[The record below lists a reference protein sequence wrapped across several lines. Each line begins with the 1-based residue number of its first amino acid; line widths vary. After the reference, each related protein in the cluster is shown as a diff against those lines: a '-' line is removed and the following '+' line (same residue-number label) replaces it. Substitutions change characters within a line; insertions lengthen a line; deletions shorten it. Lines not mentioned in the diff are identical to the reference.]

1 MYTKEGNLYIAHSQN
16 GAINLI
22 GKMANRHGLIAG
34 ATGTGKTVSLQVM
47 AETFSQAGVP
57 CFMADMKGDLSG
69 ISQTGKM
76 SSFIEKR
83 CPEFG
88 IENPQFE
95 GCPTRFFDVYGEQGY
110 PMRTTVSAMGPQLL
124 ARLME
129 LNEVQAGVLNIVFRI
144 ADEAELL
151 LIDLKDLRMMLDFV
165 GKNASQFTTQYGN
178 ISSASIGAIQRAL
191 LAIESEGGEKF
202 FGEPAFD
209 VNDLLDTQDGKGI
222 MNVLAAD
229 KLMLNPKLYSTF
241 LLWLLT
247 ELYTRLPEVGDLELP
262 KLIFFFDE
270 AHMLFEGTSKA
281 LTDKIEQVIRLIR
294 SKGVGIYF
302 ITQSPSDVPVDILG
316 QLGNRIQHALR
327 AFTPQDQ
334 KAVKAAAQTFRAN
347 PEFKTEDAIM
357 ELATGEALVSFL
369 DEKGSPCVVE
379 RAKILFPLS
388 QIGAITEGQ
397 RLDIKNSA
405 PAKIKAYDQSI
416 DRESAYEVLTE
427 RYEQAAKEAEKAE
440 EEAARQA
447 EKESK
452 EKESA
457 KKSKGKK
464 AISRTIFGTMI
475 GAVATSFARSIGT
488 QTAKAITGGS
498 KKKSTST
505 KKSSSTKNS
514 STAGDILSKAAK
526 TATTTATRKVT
537 EEILKSILK

>member
-1 MYTKEGNLYIAHSQN
+1 MYKDGQLYIAHCEN
-16 GAINLI
+16 GPINLV

-47 AETFSQAGVP
+47 AETFSQCGVP

-69 ISQTGKM
+69 ISQSGKM

-88 IENPQFE
+88 IENPQFA

-129 LNEVQAGVLNIVFRI
+129 LNEIQTGVLNIVFRI
-144 ADEAELL
+144 ADDQNLL
-151 LIDLKDLRMMLDFV
+151 LIDLKDLRLMLDFV
-165 GKNASQFTTQYGN
+165 GKNAAQYTTQYGN

-247 ELYTRLPEVGDLELP
+247 ELYTNLPEVGDLPLP

-316 QLGNRIQHALR
+316 QLGNRIPHALR
-327 AFTPQDQ
+327 AFPPQDQ
-334 KAVKAAAQTFRAN
+334 KAVKAAAQTFRVN
-347 PEFKTEDAIM
+347 PAFKTEDAIM
-357 ELATGEALVSFL
+357 ELGTGEALVSFL
-369 DEKGSPCVVE
+369 DEKGSPNIVE

-397 RLDIKNSA
+397 RLDIRNAA

-416 DRESAYEVLTE
+416 DRESAYEVLNE
-427 RYEQAAKEAEKAE
+427 RYEQAAKEAEE
-440 EEAARQA
+440 A
-447 EKESK
+447 EKQLEK
-452 EKESA
+452 EKEAKAREKEES
-457 KKSKGKK
+457 KKSSSKK
-464 AISRTIFGTMI
+464 KNKTITRTIFGTMI
-475 GAVATSFARSIGT
+475 GAVATSFARSLGT
-488 QTAKAITGGS
+488 QTAKAITG
-498 KKKSTST
+498 KKSTS
-505 KKSSSTKNS
+505 KKSSSKKS
-514 STAGDILSKAAK
+514 SSSAGTILSKAAK